1 MATLTLIHQGRV
13 LGAYSFSNGVI
24 TVGSDATNDII
35 IPAAGIAPLH
45 AAIQFGPGTSVL
57 RQGDGGFPVTYNGK
71 AVREHLLNDGDR
83 IGISDYMLFYVE
95 EPGNDQPGKAHQADA
110 PGDNPPDGDAFLQ
123 WMSGSHI
130 GRVTPLQSAMT
141 QLGKPGQD
149 GAAVIAKRQGGYFFS
164 AIDQD
169 QRVKVNHAPVGN
181 KTIQLN
187 HGDLLEIGKH
197 KLQFFRES

>member
-13 LGAYSFSNGVI
+13 LGAYTFSNGVI
-24 TVGSDATNDII
+24 TIGSDATNDIVI
-35 IPAAGIAPLH
+35 AAAEIAPLH

-57 RQGDGGFPVTYNGK
+57 RQGDGSFPVTHNGK

-83 IGISDYMLFYVE
+83 IGITDYMLFYVE
-95 EPGNDQPGKAHQADA
+95 EPGAEQSDKAHKTHPSAESPQ
-110 PGDNPPDGDAFLQ
+110 GGEAFLQ

-130 GRVTPLQSAMT
+130 GRIAPLQNAMT
-141 QLGKPGQD
+141 QLGKLGQD
-149 GAAVIAKRQGGYFFS
+149 GVAVIAKRQGGYFFS
-164 AIDQD
+164 AIEQD

-181 KTIQLN
+181 NTIQLN
-187 HGDLLEIGKH
+187 HGDVLEIGKH